1 MATNLV
7 RGFSDTCLYLA
18 GGAVTSGV
26 PYWQGQ
32 RLLILKAS
40 GVSGD
45 YIPAFRRGEFR
56 LTRLTGGGT
65 GWTIGAM
72 LFWDAANVRLTKTP
86 TADTKPAGIASDTV
100 ADATTTG
107 VVDLNQKGVSAIATD
122 AATIISTAKL
132 AGTMHNA

>member
-7 RGFSDTCLYLA
+7 YGYSDTCLYLA

-26 PYWQGQ
+26 PYWQGH

-45 YIPAFRRGEFR
+45 YIPAFKKGVFL

-65 GWTIGAM
+65 GWTIGDA
-72 LFWDAANVRLTKTP
+72 LFWDTANLRLTKTP
-86 TADTKPAGIASDTV
+86 TADTKPAGVAYATV

-107 VVDLNQKGVSAIATD
+107 LVDLNVKGVAAIATD